1 MGKSQDMQDLII
13 NRSKQFN
20 EFLVSQYQSVQSI
33 ESVLEDTIQ
42 AASRLP
48 ETKGIRRTLQS
59 YKRQI
64 LKNT

>member
-1 MGKSQDMQDLII
+1 VGKSQDMQDLII